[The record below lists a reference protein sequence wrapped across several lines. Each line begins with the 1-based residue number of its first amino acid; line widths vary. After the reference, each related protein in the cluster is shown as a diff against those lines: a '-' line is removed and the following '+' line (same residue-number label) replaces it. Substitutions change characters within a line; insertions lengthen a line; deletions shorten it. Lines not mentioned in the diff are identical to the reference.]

1 MSTHAS
7 PKIAI
12 IGSGPAGC
20 YLAQSLVRGAP
31 DARLTLIDRLASPFG
46 LIRYGVAADHQ
57 HTKAI
62 TRQFERLFQSSSV
75 RFAGN
80 VEIGR
85 DLSLEE
91 LAEQYDAVVLATG
104 LSVDRPLGVPGDGLP
119 GVIGAG
125 EITRTLNAHPDEGLQ
140 LPTLGSTP
148 VIIGAG
154 NVAIDILRFLV
165 KDREGFEGSDV
176 SDSALDAYLAAPAD
190 RITLVSRSSAAES
203 KGDPQMLKE
212 LATLPRATYTSPDD
226 LTIDPEAAPDRTAT
240 ARVAAIADMVSADR
254 SEHPGP
260 HVTLRFGLRPVRIL
274 GNERVEGVEFASGD
288 ETIVVPATSVLT
300 AIGFSAFADDQLA
313 ELVAEHSE
321 IGRIEPGLYR
331 TGWAKRGPR
340 GAIPENRACAK
351 SVADEILADLAD
363 GSLKVSSEKAGFTGL
378 PEAVRARAVDYD
390 HWLVLDAHER
400 AHAPAGRIR
409 RKIAD
414 HDQMT
419 AVARGEHE

>member
-62 TRQFERLFQSSSV
+62 TRQFERLFQSGSV

-104 LSVDRPLGVPGDGLP
+104 LSVDRPLGVPGDRLP

-125 EITRTLNAHPDEGLQ
+125 EITRTLNAHPDEGQQ

-165 KDREGFEGSDV
+165 KDREGFEGSDI

-212 LATLPRATYTSPDD
+212 LAALPRATYTSPDD
-226 LTIDPEAAPDRTAT
+226 LTIDPETAPDRTAA
-240 ARVAAIADMVSADR
+240 ARVAAIADMVSAER
-254 SEHPGP
+254 PEHPGP
-260 HVTLRFGLRPVRIL
+260 RVTLRFGLRPVRIL

-363 GSLKVSSEKAGFTGL
+363 
-378 PEAVRARAVDYD
+378 
-390 HWLVLDAHER
+390 
-400 AHAPAGRIR
+400 
-409 RKIAD
+409 
-414 HDQMT
+414 
-419 AVARGEHE
+419 